1 MKHWM
6 SMRRM
11 AVGAVSNS
19 TLFLPSSLLSS
30 SKPNPLTIPFSFYLT
45 KTSPFSI
52 SVLTRQRRFLSV
64 SSLTADHHN
73 LSDFGDGDSVA
84 ISNEGLKMLLKGM
97 TYPELEKWVQS
108 HGYRPGQAMM
118 LWKRMYGNNIWAH
131 HIDELEG
138 LNKDF
143 KKMLNENA
151 EFKALTQKEIR
162 TASDGTRKILF
173 TLEDGLVI
181 ETVVIPCDRGRTTV
195 CVSSQV
201 GCAMN
206 CQFCY
211 TGRQAFSVANLNLLL
226 MQPPTAGQN
235 AVVVEISCSAVQT
248 SPTSIFG
255 IQYFRPQ
262 FPLMVEEVPLPFS
275 KMGLRRHL
283 TAAEIVEQAVFA
295 RRLLT
300 DEVGSITNVVFMG
313 MGEPL
318 HNIDNVIKAADIMV
332 DEQGLQFS
340 PRKVTISTSGL
351 VPQLKR
357 FLHESNCALA
367 VSLNATTDEVR
378 NWIMPI
384 NRKYKLELL
393 LQTLREE
400 LCFKKNYKV
409 LFEYVMLEGV
419 NDRSF
424 SSHCPHQALS
434 LVTLDALNQSVMHID
449 GDAERL
455 IELVKGIP
463 CKINLISF
471 NPHSGSFFK
480 PTKDERMIEFRN
492 TLAGAGLVV
501 ILRLSRGDDQMA
513 ACGQLGKPGTIQAPL
528 LRVPEQ
534 FQMAIGSSA

>member
-1 MKHWM
+1 
-6 SMRRM
+6 MRRVM
-11 AVGAVSNS
+11 AIGAVANS
-19 TLFLPSSLLSS
+19 TLLVS
-30 SKPNPLTIPFSFYLT
+30 SKPNRFSFSLT
-45 KTSPFSI
+45 KTSPFLI
-52 SVLTRQRRFLSV
+52 SLLSPRLRRFLSV

-73 LSDFGDGDSVA
+73 LSDFGNGDGVG
-84 ISNEGLKMLLKGM
+84 ISSQGSKALLKGM
-97 TYPELEKWVQS
+97 TYPDLEKWVYS

-118 LWKRMYGNNIWAH
+118 LWKRMYGNNIWAQH
-131 HIDELEG
+131 VDELEG

-143 KKMLNENA
+143 KKMLSENA
-151 EFKALTQKEIR
+151 EFKALALKEIH

-173 TLEDGLVI
+173 TLDDGLVI

-211 TGRQAFSVANLNLLL
+211 TGR
-226 MQPPTAGQN
+226 
-235 AVVVEISCSAVQT
+235 
-248 SPTSIFG
+248 
-255 IQYFRPQ
+255 
-262 FPLMVEEVPLPFS
+262 
-275 KMGLRRHL
+275 MGLRRHL
-283 TAAEIVEQAVFA
+283 TAAEIAEQAVFA

-318 HNIDNVIKAADIMV
+318 HNIDNVITAANIMV

-340 PRKVTISTSGL
+340 PRKVTVSTSGL

-357 FLHESNCALA
+357 FLHESNCSLA
-367 VSLNATTDEVR
+367 VSLNATTDELR

-384 NRKYKLELL
+384 NRKYKLDLL

-400 LCFKKNYKV
+400 LRFKNNYKV
-409 LFEYVMLEGV
+409 LFEYVMLEGI
-419 NDRSF
+419 NDS
-424 SSHCPHQALS
+424 
-434 LVTLDALNQSVMHID
+434 D
-449 GDAERL
+449 GDADRL

-471 NPHSGSFFK
+471 NPHSGSFFR
-480 PTKDERMIEFRN
+480 PTKEERMIEFRN
-492 TLAGAGLVV
+492 TLARAGLTVL
-501 ILRLSRGDDQMA
+501 LRPSRGDDQMA

-528 LRVPEQ
+528 LRVPDQ
-534 FQMAIGSSA
+534 FQMAIGTSA